1 LENCGIIIVT
11 NIYICTNMLIKC
23 PKQFVSIKHKKA
35 NRNIKI
41 THEPSIN
48 WYKIREYKTS
58 KSFKIKNTGQ

>member
-1 LENCGIIIVT
+1 
-11 NIYICTNMLIKC
+11 MLIKC